1 MYWTLVK
8 IGLIR
13 KRLRT
18 FLTIMSMFIAF
29 VLYGSLNTLSGL
41 FTGSIEGLSADNII
55 VMPRYNMLGKLPYS
69 HVNYIETLE
78 GVEEVMYMD
87 FLISDSIESMM
98 EGVAYAVSPNF
109 FDVYDRFEA
118 TEQAIL
124 ALKSNPNATIVGQL
138 MADQKGLRIGDRLN
152 TESSSLNID
161 GTNNWSFE
169 VVGFYTAKQI
179 KGDELG
185 AIINWPAFDEARIS
199 EKGTLGTIMVKATS
213 PEVGEKISKQIDEQF
228 MNSSYATRSGPE
240 SMVAVEM
247 AGEIADV
254 ELIVNSILLSV
265 FFTILLVSSNT
276 LAQSIRERT
285 SDIGVLKCLGYKDN
299 IIFISVILEA
309 VTICFS
315 AVLMGLLV
323 TALIIP
329 AIEIMSGGILEDT
342 VSMPRSIFSVCQSLS
357 DHPGPISAKDFLFDT
372 MLCRELEIEAK
383 YKLSNSVGGETNK
396 KIGRR

>member
-138 MADQKGLRIGDRLN
+138 MADQKGLKIGDRLN

-161 GTNNWSFE
+161 GTYNWSFE

-185 AIINWPAFDEARIS
+185 AIINWPAFDEARMS
-199 EKGTLGTIMVKATS
+199 EKGTLGTIMVKASS

-342 VSMPRSIFSVCQSLS
+342 VS
-357 DHPGPISAKDFLFDT
+357 IS
-372 MLCRELEIEAK
+372 LEIV
-383 YKLSNSVGGETNK
+383 LGGFL
-396 KIGRR
+396 IGLFIALMSAAVPAYQALRLRVVDALREG

>member
-18 FLTIMSMFIAF
+18 FLTIMSMFVAF

-185 AIINWPAFDEARIS
+185 AIINWPAFDEARMS

-309 VTICFS
+309 ITICFS

-342 VSMPRSIFSVCQSLS
+342 VS
-357 DHPGPISAKDFLFDT
+357 IS
-372 MLCRELEIEAK
+372 LEIV
-383 YKLSNSVGGETNK
+383 LGGFL
-396 KIGRR
+396 IGLLIALMSAAVPAYQALRLRVVDALREG

>member
-18 FLTIMSMFIAF
+18 FLTIMSMFVAF

-138 MADQKGLRIGDRLN
+138 MADQKGLKIGDRLN

-161 GTNNWSFE
+161 GTYNWSFE

-185 AIINWPAFDEARIS
+185 AIINWPAFDEARMS

-240 SMVAVEM
+240 SMIAVEM

-342 VSMPRSIFSVCQSLS
+342 VSI
-357 DHPGPISAKDFLFDT
+357 T
-372 MLCRELEIEAK
+372 LEIV
-383 YKLSNSVGGETNK
+383 LGGFL
-396 KIGRR
+396 IGLLIALMSAVVPAYQALRLRVVDALREG

>member
-138 MADQKGLRIGDRLN
+138 MADQKGLKIGDRLN

-161 GTNNWSFE
+161 GTYNWSFE

-185 AIINWPAFDEARIS
+185 AIINWPAFDEARMS

-213 PEVGEKISKQIDEQF
+213 PEVGEKLSKQIDEQF

-240 SMVAVEM
+240 SMIAVEM

-342 VSMPRSIFSVCQSLS
+342 VS
-357 DHPGPISAKDFLFDT
+357 IS
-372 MLCRELEIEAK
+372 LEIV
-383 YKLSNSVGGETNK
+383 LGGFL
-396 KIGRR
+396 IGLLIALMSAVVPAYQALRLRVVDSLREG

>member
-18 FLTIMSMFIAF
+18 FLTIMSMFVAF

-138 MADQKGLRIGDRLN
+138 MADQKGLNIGDRLN

-161 GTNNWSFE
+161 GTYNWSFE

-185 AIINWPAFDEARIS
+185 AIINWPAFDEARMS

-240 SMVAVEM
+240 SMIAVEM

-323 TALIIP
+323 TALVIP

-342 VSMPRSIFSVCQSLS
+342 VS
-357 DHPGPISAKDFLFDT
+357 IS
-372 MLCRELEIEAK
+372 LEIV
-383 YKLSNSVGGETNK
+383 LGGFL
-396 KIGRR
+396 IGLLIALMSAVVPAYQALRLRVVDALREG

>member
-138 MADQKGLRIGDRLN
+138 MADQKGLKIGDRLN

-161 GTNNWSFE
+161 GTYNWSFE

-185 AIINWPAFDEARIS
+185 AIINWPAFDEARMS

-213 PEVGEKISKQIDEQF
+213 PEVGEKISKQIDEHF

-342 VSMPRSIFSVCQSLS
+342 VS
-357 DHPGPISAKDFLFDT
+357 IS
-372 MLCRELEIEAK
+372 LEIV
-383 YKLSNSVGGETNK
+383 LGGFL
-396 KIGRR
+396 IGLLIALKSAAVPAYQALRLKVVDALREG

>member
-185 AIINWPAFDEARIS
+185 AIINWPAFDEARMS
-199 EKGTLGTIMVKATS
+199 EKGTLGTIMVKASS

-309 VTICFS
+309 ITICFS

-342 VSMPRSIFSVCQSLS
+342 VS
-357 DHPGPISAKDFLFDT
+357 IS
-372 MLCRELEIEAK
+372 LEIV
-383 YKLSNSVGGETNK
+383 LGGFL
-396 KIGRR
+396 IGLLIALMSAAVPAYQALRLRVVDALREG

>member
-138 MADQKGLRIGDRLN
+138 MADQKGLKIGDRLN

-185 AIINWPAFDEARIS
+185 AIINWPAFDEARMS
-199 EKGTLGTIMVKATS
+199 EKGTLGTIMVKASS

-309 VTICFS
+309 ITICFS

-342 VSMPRSIFSVCQSLS
+342 VSLS
-357 DHPGPISAKDFLFDT
+357 
-372 MLCRELEIEAK
+372 LEIV
-383 YKLSNSVGGETNK
+383 LGGFL
-396 KIGRR
+396 IGLLIALMSAAVPAYQALRLRVVDALREG

>member
-18 FLTIMSMFIAF
+18 FLTIMSMFVAF
-29 VLYGSLNTLSGL
+29 ILYGSLNTLSGL

-109 FDVYDRFEA
+109 FDVYERFEA

-185 AIINWPAFDEARIS
+185 AIINWPAFDEARMS

-342 VSMPRSIFSVCQSLS
+342 VS
-357 DHPGPISAKDFLFDT
+357 IS
-372 MLCRELEIEAK
+372 LEIV
-383 YKLSNSVGGETNK
+383 LGGFL
-396 KIGRR
+396 IGLLIALMSAAVPAYQALRLRVVDALREG

>member
-98 EGVAYAVSPNF
+98 EGVAYAVSPNL

-185 AIINWPAFDEARIS
+185 AIINWPAFDEARMS

-315 AVLMGLLV
+315 AVLLGLLV

-329 AIEIMSGGILEDT
+329 VLEIMSGGILEDT
-342 VSMPRSIFSVCQSLS
+342 VSISLEIVL
-357 DHPGPISAKDFLFDT
+357 GGFLIGLFIAIISAAVPAYQALRLRVVDAL
-372 MLCRELEIEAK
+372 RE
-383 YKLSNSVGGETNK
+383 G
-396 KIGRR
+396 

>member
-161 GTNNWSFE
+161 GTYNWSFE

-185 AIINWPAFDEARIS
+185 AIINWPAFDEARMS

-240 SMVAVEM
+240 SMIAVEM

-315 AVLMGLLV
+315 AVLMGLLI

-342 VSMPRSIFSVCQSLS
+342 VS
-357 DHPGPISAKDFLFDT
+357 IS
-372 MLCRELEIEAK
+372 LEIV
-383 YKLSNSVGGETNK
+383 LGGFL
-396 KIGRR
+396 IGLLIALMSAAVPAYQALRLRVVDALREG

>member
-1 MYWTLVK
+1 MFWTLVK

-138 MADQKGLRIGDRLN
+138 MADQKGLKIGDRLN

-161 GTNNWSFE
+161 GTYNWSFE

-185 AIINWPAFDEARIS
+185 AIINWPAFDEARMS

-240 SMVAVEM
+240 SMIAVEM

-342 VSMPRSIFSVCQSLS
+342 VS
-357 DHPGPISAKDFLFDT
+357 IS
-372 MLCRELEIEAK
+372 LEIV
-383 YKLSNSVGGETNK
+383 LGGFL
-396 KIGRR
+396 IGLLIALMSAVVPAYQALRLRVVDALREG

>member
-18 FLTIMSMFIAF
+18 FLTIMSMFVAF

-138 MADQKGLRIGDRLN
+138 MADQKGLKIGDRLN

-185 AIINWPAFDEARIS
+185 AIINWPAFDEARMS

-315 AVLMGLLV
+315 AVLSGLLV

-342 VSMPRSIFSVCQSLS
+342 VS
-357 DHPGPISAKDFLFDT
+357 IS
-372 MLCRELEIEAK
+372 LEIV
-383 YKLSNSVGGETNK
+383 LGGFL
-396 KIGRR
+396 IGLLIALMSAAVPAYQALRLRVVDALREG

>member
-18 FLTIMSMFIAF
+18 FLTIMSMFVAF

-98 EGVAYAVSPNF
+98 VGVAYAVSPNF

-185 AIINWPAFDEARIS
+185 AIINWPAFDEARMS

-309 VTICFS
+309 ITICFS

-342 VSMPRSIFSVCQSLS
+342 VSLS
-357 DHPGPISAKDFLFDT
+357 
-372 MLCRELEIEAK
+372 LEIV
-383 YKLSNSVGGETNK
+383 LGGFL
-396 KIGRR
+396 IGLLIALMSAAVPAYQALRLKVVDALREG

>member
-109 FDVYDRFEA
+109 FDVYERFEA

-161 GTNNWSFE
+161 GTYNWSFE

-185 AIINWPAFDEARIS
+185 AIINWPAFDEARMS

-240 SMVAVEM
+240 SMIAVEM

-315 AVLMGLLV
+315 AVLLGLLV

-342 VSMPRSIFSVCQSLS
+342 VS
-357 DHPGPISAKDFLFDT
+357 IS
-372 MLCRELEIEAK
+372 LEIV
-383 YKLSNSVGGETNK
+383 LGGFL
-396 KIGRR
+396 IGLLIALMSAAVPAYQALRLKVVDALREG

>member
-138 MADQKGLRIGDRLN
+138 MADQKGLKIGDRLN

-161 GTNNWSFE
+161 GTYNWSFE

-185 AIINWPAFDEARIS
+185 AIINWPAFDEARMS

-240 SMVAVEM
+240 SMIAVEM

-329 AIEIMSGGILEDT
+329 TIEIMSGGILEDT
-342 VSMPRSIFSVCQSLS
+342 VS
-357 DHPGPISAKDFLFDT
+357 IS
-372 MLCRELEIEAK
+372 LEIV
-383 YKLSNSVGGETNK
+383 LGGFL
-396 KIGRR
+396 IGLLIALMSAVVPAYQALRLRVVDALREG

>member
-18 FLTIMSMFIAF
+18 FLTIMSMFVAF

-161 GTNNWSFE
+161 GTYNWSFE

-185 AIINWPAFDEARIS
+185 AIINWPAFDEARMS

-315 AVLMGLLV
+315 AVLLGLLV

-342 VSMPRSIFSVCQSLS
+342 VS
-357 DHPGPISAKDFLFDT
+357 IS
-372 MLCRELEIEAK
+372 LEIV
-383 YKLSNSVGGETNK
+383 LGGFL
-396 KIGRR
+396 IGLLIAFMSAAVPAYQALRLRVVDALREG